1 MDNII
6 ETNNNKNIY
15 SMHSKKLKFNQLN
28 ILKLNNKTYL
38 PYQLHQLPKWFN
50 KYFTEHLNIK
60 GYCYISLDDHY
71 NNNKYFNYNN
81 FKSKLT
87 YNRDLNYKLKR

>member
-1 MDNII
+1 M
-6 ETNNNKNIY
+6 
-15 SMHSKKLKFNQLN
+15 LKIKTNQLN
-28 ILKLNNKTYL
+28 ILKLNNKTYI

-50 KYFTEHLNIK
+50 KYNTEYLNIK

-71 NNNKYFNYNN
+71 ENNPYFNYNN

-87 YNRDLNYKLKR
+87 YNRDLDYKLKR